1 MLIIRILIFIIFL
14 YFIIIGDIIFI
25 NIELLKISSVQIDL
39 LILLDWISLLFISV
53 VLLISSIVLLY
64 RIEYM
69 IIDQNF
75 NRFIILVLGFVI
87 SILMIILRPNIIRI
101 LLGWDGLGLV
111 SYCLVIYY
119 QNEVRFN
126 SGIVTV
132 LINRVGDVII
142 LIAVGLILRLGS
154 WNFLYYSK
162 IENLLILFIFIA
174 SITKS
179 AQIPFSSWLP
189 IAIAAPTPVS
199 SLVHSSTLVTAGVY
213 LLIRFN
219 YLMEINLWF
228 INFIIIISLLTI
240 FLSGLGAN
248 FEFDLKKV
256 IALST
261 LRQLGVIIFCLSI
274 RLRKYSFFHL
284 LTHAMFKSILFIC
297 AGVIIHNIQEWQ
309 DIRRLG
315 ILIINLPI
323 VIIIFNCAS
332 FSLCGIPFLSGFFS
346 KDLILEIYLIR
357 LINKLILLIL
367 FISIGL
373 TIIYSMRLIYYITIK
388 LPNNIYFINFSRFN
402 RLILISIIF
411 LYFIS
416 VTYGLCLRWL
426 LYSIKNLVYLTF
438 KFKILINIFLF
449 IGCLLGLILSK
460 IYNKNKFLLKLNLY
474 YKFFRILWFIQIMYK
489 FYILNLIKFN
499 NEIIY
504 YVELGW
510 NEYLLGGNFIN
521 IIKKII
527 FIDLFNKNYY
537 ILFLFIIYI
546 LLLIF
551 IFI

>member
-546 LLLIF
+546 LLIF